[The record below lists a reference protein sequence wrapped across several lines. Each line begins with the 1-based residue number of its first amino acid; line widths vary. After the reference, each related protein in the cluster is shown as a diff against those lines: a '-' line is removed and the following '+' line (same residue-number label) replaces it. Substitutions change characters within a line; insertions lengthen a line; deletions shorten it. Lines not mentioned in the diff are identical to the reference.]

1 MLGGKNKESQ
11 FSAGGTTL
19 LAKSVEITGDIKFG
33 GTLEVEGRVK
43 GNVFAAADSDAQ
55 VNVRDKGFVEGEI
68 RAPKIMINGQVTGDV
83 YSDKHLELAAKAVV
97 NGNVHYRVIEMVKG
111 AQVNGSLVHIPEG
124 EVPVAAAKTA
134 AKATPQVA
142 PTPIKADSASNT

>member
-1 MLGGKNKESQ
+1 MLGGKNKDNQ
-11 FSAGGTTL
+11 FATGGTTL

-33 GTLEVEGRVK
+33 GTLEVEGSVK

-55 VNVRDKGFVEGEI
+55 VNVRDRGLVEGEI
-68 RAPKIMINGQVTGDV
+68 RAPKIMINGHVTGDV

-97 NGNVHYRVIEMVKG
+97 NGNVHYKVIEMVKG

-124 EVPVAAAKTA
+124 EVAVPAPKAAPK
-134 AKATPQVA
+134 VA
-142 PTPIKADSASNT
+142 PTPIKAESVTNT